1 MSNKISK
8 NLADLLIFLIQEQIN
23 DESATII
30 KESINFQIQNKA
42 ITKKSLKDKYI
53 LNKPANMN
61 NFEHLFTRFINLDY
75 IEIKG
80 QNEDIILKIDN
91 ILNILLYSRYCYYFN
106 SIYGVKYLK
115 IIEYIL
121 EYGYYSFEDDQNP
134 KGINF
139 TRNDFDILIKDSLIT
154 TNNHIEKE
162 EQNNINDIRTKS
174 QEIFKINYNLL
185 NRIIFKE
192 YIINFYRIFISMNYQ
207 YYNIFKKVIKSE
219 NFSYELKDD
228 EKTSLDGL
236 PHDNLD
242 YDKLLIKENNKVTI
256 NKDIVKYDLFYN
268 SIEKIIKL
276 IFSSKHIRIIKII
289 QRNQNLNIYQISQT
303 ACLKALEVE
312 EILDELVNKV
322 KIINK
327 VKNEEDSNNDSDK
340 YVYCLREINSTF
352 MNMMKDNIYGIIKNI
367 KFELKDKLKELQGR
381 ISKETE
387 VQYINKYYSLV
398 NTFSEILNCYYFLF
412 ENNSK

>member
-8 NLADLLIFLIQEQIN
+8 NLVDLLNFLIQEQIN

-30 KESINFQIQNKA
+30 KEIINYQIQNKT
-42 ITKKSLKDKYI
+42 ITKKSLKEKYN
-53 LNKPANMN
+53 LNKPANKN
-61 NFEHLFTRFINLDY
+61 NFELLLERLINLDY

-91 ILNILLYSRYCYYFN
+91 MLNILLYSRYCYYFN
-106 SIYGVKYLK
+106 SIYGAKYLK
-115 IIEYIL
+115 IIEYML
-121 EYGYYSFEDDQNP
+121 EYGYYSFEDYQNQ
-134 KGINF
+134 KEVNF
-139 TRNDFDILIKDSLIT
+139 TRNDLDLLKRDGLII
-154 TNNHIEKE
+154 TNNHM
-162 EQNNINDIRTKS
+162 EQNNINNIDTKS

-192 YIINFYRIFISMNYQ
+192 YIINFYRNFISMNYQ
-207 YYNIFKKVIKSE
+207 FYEIFKKVIKSE

-327 VKNEEDSNNDSDK
+327 IRNDEDSNNTSDK

-352 MNMMKDNIYGIIKNI
+352 INMMKDNIYGIIKNI

-387 VQYINKYYSLV
+387 IQYINKYYSLV
-398 NTFSEILNCYYFLF
+398 NTFSEILNYYNFLF

>member
-30 KESINFQIQNKA
+30 KEIINFQIQNKA

-139 TRNDFDILIKDSLIT
+139 TRNDFDILIKDGLIT

-207 YYNIFKKVIKSE
+207 YYNIFKKVVKSE

-289 QRNQNLNIYQISQT
+289 QRNLNLNIYQISQT

>member
-30 KESINFQIQNKA
+30 KEIINFQIQNKA

-139 TRNDFDILIKDSLIT
+139 TRNDFDILIKDGLIT

-289 QRNQNLNIYQISQT
+289 QRNLNLNIYQISQT

>member
-30 KESINFQIQNKA
+30 KEIINFQIQNKA

-139 TRNDFDILIKDSLIT
+139 TRNDFDILIKDGLIT

>member
-23 DESATII
+23 DESASII
-30 KESINFQIQNKA
+30 KEIINCQIQNKV
-42 ITKKSLKDKYI
+42 ITKKSLKEKYI
-53 LNKPANMN
+53 LNKSANMN

-91 ILNILLYSRYCYYFN
+91 MLNILLYSRYCYYFN

-121 EYGYYSFEDDQNP
+121 EYGYYSFEDDKNQ
-134 KGINF
+134 KEINF
-139 TRNDFDILIKDSLIT
+139 TRNDFDILIKDGLII
-154 TNNHIEKE
+154 TNNHTEKE

-192 YIINFYRIFISMNYQ
+192 YIINFYRNFISMNYQ
-207 YYNIFKKVIKSE
+207 FYNIFKKVIKSE

-289 QRNQNLNIYQISQT
+289 QRNPNFNIYQISQT

-327 VKNEEDSNNDSDK
+327 VKNEEDNNNDSDK
-340 YVYCLREINSTF
+340 YVYCLRYSFSSNSISDKF
-352 MNMMKDNIYGIIKNI
+352 PFIYFSCFSDLSAPSIKSII
-367 KFELKDKLKELQGR
+367 FPC
-381 ISKETE
+381 S
-387 VQYINKYYSLV
+387 YS
-398 NTFSEILNCYYFLF
+398 FHIWCC
-412 ENNSK
+412 

>member
-30 KESINFQIQNKA
+30 KEIINFQIQNKA

-154 TNNHIEKE
+154 ANNHIEKE

>member
-23 DESATII
+23 DESASII
-30 KESINFQIQNKA
+30 KEIINCQIQNKV
-42 ITKKSLKDKYI
+42 ITKKSLKEKYI
-53 LNKPANMN
+53 LNKSANMN

-91 ILNILLYSRYCYYFN
+91 MLNILLYSRYCYYFN

-121 EYGYYSFEDDQNP
+121 EYGYYSFKDDQNQ
-134 KGINF
+134 KEINF
-139 TRNDFDILIKDSLIT
+139 TRNDFDILIKDGLII
-154 TNNHIEKE
+154 TNNHTEKE

-192 YIINFYRIFISMNYQ
+192 YIINFYRNFISMNYQ
-207 YYNIFKKVIKSE
+207 FYNIFKKVIKSE

-289 QRNQNLNIYQISQT
+289 QRNPNFNIYQISQT

-327 VKNEEDSNNDSDK
+327 VKNEEDNNNDSDK
-340 YVYCLREINSTF
+340 YVYCLREINSIF
-352 MNMMKDNIYGIIKNI
+352 INMMKDNIYGIIKNI

-398 NTFSEILNCYYFLF
+398 NTFSEILNCYNFLY
-412 ENNSK
+412 SK

>member
-30 KESINFQIQNKA
+30 KEIINFQIQNKA

-121 EYGYYSFEDDQNP
+121 EYGYYSFEDGQNP

-139 TRNDFDILIKDSLIT
+139 TRNDFDILIKDGLIT

-207 YYNIFKKVIKSE
+207 YYNIFKKVVKSE

-256 NKDIVKYDLFYN
+256 NKDIIKYDLFYN

>member
-30 KESINFQIQNKA
+30 KEIINFQIQNKA

-139 TRNDFDILIKDSLIT
+139 TRNDFDILIKDGLIT

-207 YYNIFKKVIKSE
+207 YYNIFKKVVKSE

-256 NKDIVKYDLFYN
+256 NKDIIKYDLFYN

-340 YVYCLREINSTF
+340 YVYCLREINCTF

>member
-8 NLADLLIFLIQEQIN
+8 NLVDLLIFLIEEQIN
-23 DESATII
+23 EESAIII
-30 KESINFQIQNKA
+30 KEIVNYQIQNKI
-42 ITKKSLKDKYI
+42 ITKKSLKEKYTLSKSI
-53 LNKPANMN
+53 NMN
-61 NFEHLFTRFINLDY
+61 KFEHLLDRLVNLDY

-80 QNEDIILKIDN
+80 QNEEIILKIDN
-91 ILNILLYSRYCYYFN
+91 MLNILLYSRYCYYFN

-115 IIEYIL
+115 IIEYLL
-121 EYGYYSFEDDQNP
+121 EYGYYSFEDYQNQ
-134 KGINF
+134 KEIKF
-139 TRNDFDILIKDSLIT
+139 TKNDFDILIRDGLIT
-154 TNNHIEKE
+154 INNHVEG
-162 EQNNINDIRTKS
+162 NNIHDINTKS

-192 YIINFYRIFISMNYQ
+192 YITNFYRNFISMNYQ
-207 YYNIFKKVIKSE
+207 FYEIFKKVIKSE

-228 EKTSLDGL
+228 EKASLDNL

-256 NKDIVKYDLFYN
+256 NKNIVKFDLFYN

-289 QRNQNLNIYQISQT
+289 QRNQNLSIYQISQT

-327 VKNEEDSNNDSDK
+327 VKKDEDINTDSDK
-340 YVYCLREINSTF
+340 YVYCLREINSAF
-352 MNMMKDNIYGIIKNI
+352 INMMKDNIYSIIKNI
-367 KFELKDKLKELQGR
+367 KFELKDKLKELKGR

-387 VQYINKYYSLV
+387 IQYINKYYSLV
-398 NTFSEILNCYYFLF
+398 NTFSEILNCYNFLF
-412 ENNSK
+412 ENN

>member
-30 KESINFQIQNKA
+30 KEIINFQIQNKA

-139 TRNDFDILIKDSLIT
+139 TRNDFDILIKDGLIT

-207 YYNIFKKVIKSE
+207 YYNIFKKVVKSE

-256 NKDIVKYDLFYN
+256 NKDIIKYDLFYN

>member
-30 KESINFQIQNKA
+30 KEIINFQIQNKA

-139 TRNDFDILIKDSLIT
+139 TRNDFDILIKDGLIT

-162 EQNNINDIRTKS
+162 EQN
-174 QEIFKINYNLL
+174 
-185 NRIIFKE
+185 
-192 YIINFYRIFISMNYQ
+192 
-207 YYNIFKKVIKSE
+207 
-219 NFSYELKDD
+219 
-228 EKTSLDGL
+228 
-236 PHDNLD
+236 
-242 YDKLLIKENNKVTI
+242 KLLIKENNKVTI
-256 NKDIVKYDLFYN
+256 NKDIIKYDLFYN